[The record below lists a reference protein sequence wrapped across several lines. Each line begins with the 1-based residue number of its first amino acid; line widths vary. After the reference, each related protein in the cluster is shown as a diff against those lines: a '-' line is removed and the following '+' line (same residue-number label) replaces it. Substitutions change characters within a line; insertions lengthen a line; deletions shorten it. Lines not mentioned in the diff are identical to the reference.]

1 MNPQIRPA
9 TEADLGPMAE
19 LTTQL
24 GYPVDPDTLGERL
37 ADLRSRTADDVLVAV
52 DDNDRPIAWIH
63 VALLATLEAS
73 HLAAING
80 LVVEEG
86 HRSSGI
92 GAALVDAAERWAR
105 DRGAAAIVVRS
116 RSTRERAH
124 RFYERI
130 GYVEIKRSHVF
141 EKPLV

>member
-1 MNPQIRPA
+1 MKPQIRPA

-24 GYPVDPDTLGERL
+24 GYPVDFATLGERL
-37 ADLRSRTADDVLVAV
+37 ADVRTRTADEVLVAV
-52 DDNDRPIAWIH
+52 DGNDRPIAWVH
-63 VALLATLEAS
+63 VALVATLEATD
-73 HLAAING
+73 LAAING
-80 LVVEEG
+80 LVVDEG
-86 HRSSGI
+86 NRSSGL
-92 GAALVDAAERWAR
+92 GASLVEAAERWAR
-105 DRGAAAIVVRS
+105 KRGATAMVVRS

-130 GYVEIKRSHVF
+130 GYVEVKRSHVF